1 MRTTALTLALALLVA
16 LALLPAEQGRDAH
29 AQGKGKGKGKGGGG
43 NTRCSIDSATSVA
56 FGFYDTDA
64 ASAETTTGELRFSC
78 KPNQTLTV
86 QVTISPSAASGS
98 ISDRR
103 MRELGG
109 SDELQYNLFQDQR
122 GTIVWGDGIRGG
134 SPALVTGSGNF
145 SVPIFAI
152 APPGQNVSVGIYL
165 DAVTITILP

>member
-1 MRTTALTLALALLVA
+1 MRTTALAIALALVAA

-29 AQGKGKGKGKGGGG
+29 AQGKGKGKGGGG
-43 NTRCSIDSATSVA
+43 NTRCTIDSATSIT

-78 KPNQTLTV
+78 KPNKTLTV
-86 QVTISPSAASGS
+86 QVTIGPSAASGS
-98 ISDRR
+98 IGDRR